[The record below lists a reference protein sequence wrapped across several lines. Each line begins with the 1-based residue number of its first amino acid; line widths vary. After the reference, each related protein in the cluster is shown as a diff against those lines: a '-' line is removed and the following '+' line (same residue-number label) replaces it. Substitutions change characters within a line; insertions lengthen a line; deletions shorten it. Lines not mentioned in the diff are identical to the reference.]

1 MKPILNKL
9 IFSSTL
15 TNFKRM
21 RCKYDMNFNVMLV
34 TVGNIEEGKKIAQ
47 LLIELRL
54 AACVNIIRNITS
66 IYRWKGKI
74 EEDDEHL
81 LLIKTTEEKSLEIIN
96 KITELHSYEN
106 PECIALKIEKGSEK
120 YLNWIKNVVD

>member
-1 MKPILNKL
+1 
-9 IFSSTL
+9 
-15 TNFKRM
+15 M
-21 RCKYDMNFNVMLV
+21 RCKYDMNFNVMLI

-47 LLIELRL
+47 VLIELRL

-106 PECIALKIEKGSEK
+106 PECIALRIEKGSEK